1 MSHFCLYDLWSTE
14 TISIGRGKR
23 LTCQIVKKKNVL
35 LNTLDVPWSPFPY
48 IRFRQFPIRNLL
60 STLSAFPLKGIPVS
74 RNWETLIVISL
85 NTPRNAHR
93 PIPSISGWEM
103 AWAFFRTSARRDW
116 CYRKTEIRRVGRS
129 ARDHAWSLLRM
140 KLQK

>member
-23 LTCQIVKKKNVL
+23 SIGVSNCKKKNVL
-35 LNTLDVPWSPFPY
+35 FNTLDVPWYPFPY

-74 RNWETLIVISL
+74 LNWETLIVISL
-85 NTPRNAHR
+85 NTPRRAHR
-93 PIPSISGWEM
+93 PFPSISEWEM
-103 AWAFFRTSARRDW
+103 AWAVFWVIFFRTLARRDW

-129 ARDHAWSLLRM
+129 ARDHAGSI
-140 KLQK
+140 